1 MIAALTWGDALPD
14 AENAARGGDLAA
26 ELALAGERQGWD
38 ELVARHDRRVLL
50 SLLARGVR
58 LDRAREIAQ
67 ETWARLIEQQRAG
80 KLERLELPGL
90 AVAQAAFFAREDARR
105 RRADVLLEEEGPLS
119 AIADGSADVE
129 ALVAAREQLE
139 RARAELARC
148 SPAARRVFQVVYDDP
163 DAPHAEAAEKLG
175 LSVQR
180 VRQTLCEV
188 RSRLR
193 RALEGSDD

>member
-1 MIAALTWGDALPD
+1 MIAAPAWGDILPD
-14 AENAARGGDLAA
+14 AEDASRGSHAAAA
-26 ELALAGERQGWD
+26 LALAGERRGWE
-38 ELVARHDRRVLL
+38 ELIARHDRRVVL

-58 LDRAREIAQ
+58 IDRAREIAQ

-105 RRADVLLEEEGPLS
+105 RHTETPVEDDGRLA
-119 AIADGSADVE
+119 AIADRTADAETTMV
-129 ALVAAREQLE
+129 AREQLE
-139 RARAELARC
+139 RARMELARC
-148 SPAARRVFQVVYDDP
+148 SPAARRVFQAVYEDP

-188 RSRLR
+188 RGRLR
-193 RALEGSDD
+193 RALEGSDE